1 MARDLLFEIGVEE
14 IPARFMAGSISG
26 LVSATK
32 KSLNEARLDFKDVRG
47 MGTPRRLTLFVDGLA
62 EAQKDL
68 KEEIKGPAKKAAFDE
83 DGNPTKALQGFLRS
97 KGLKESDIVIRE
109 MKGGEYVFA
118 TKEEKGKAAMEIL
131 PDILVSAGA
140 IMNCVLSVPFI
151 GLSLC
156 SVRRSCPCGLLT
168 SKAAMF
174 PAVIVFTA
182 AAM

>member
-118 TKEEKGKAAMEIL
+118 TKEEKRMFL
-131 PDILVSAGA
+131 QLTSVSGVGA
-140 IMNCVLSVPFI
+140 KTAL
-151 GLSLC
+151 
-156 SVRRSCPCGLLT
+156 GLLG
-168 SKAAMF
+168 AMLWAVN
-174 PAVIVFTA
+174 PASVFNCACWGQTELPA
-182 AAM
+182 RVFL